1 MRRVSVLLAGEMTN
15 KLLLK
20 EDIAIVID
28 VFRASTTIISAL
40 LNGAEAVIPSSSI
53 RVAKNLKKDTKNS
66 LLAGERWGRK
76 IRGFDLDNSPLEIKS
91 LNVRGKKIILTTT
104 HGTRLLK
111 NAMKKTN
118 NVLVG
123 ALQNRRACSQLA
135 RELSQKD
142 NANVKI
148 LIPQSMIGLCI
159 EDLYAAGL
167 IVQSFQSFGIEY
179 EGDLAEIASLLAALN
194 RIKMVKIL
202 LNSSSAVIVRGQGH
216 GDDIEY
222 CLQIDVCNL
231 VPTVVEGEVKPVVV
245 SSSKSS

>member
-1 MRRVSVLLAGEMTN
+1 MSRVSVLLAGEMTN

-40 LNGAEAVIPSSSI
+40 LNGAEAVLPSSSI
-53 RVAKNLKKDTKNS
+53 REAKNLKKDTKNS

-111 NAMKKTN
+111 DALKKTN

-135 RELSQKD
+135 WELAQKD
-142 NANVKI
+142 NGNVKI
-148 LIPQSMIGLCI
+148 LIPQSMIGLCS

-194 RIKMVKIL
+194 RIEMVKIIR
-202 LNSSSAVIVRGQGH
+202 NSSSAVIVRGQGH

-245 SSSKSS
+245 SSPKSS